1 MFKRDHFTCVY
12 CGRSAPE
19 VVLHVDHVLP
29 VSEGGTNDVGNLV
42 TACADCNL
50 GKGASI
56 IDTGRNL
63 TKKQLRE
70 LKDRREQIELLQKWN
85 KELLEIKNIELEE
98 VVLTCNNRLLEAGL
112 QLTVNNGYKG
122 ELRQLLNK
130 FTAKEVNDAINIAF
144 DAYVITSKED
154 AEKALSKVPG
164 ICFNKRREREDPAFA
179 HKWHLINILKKRGF
193 YTTAH
198 LENKINDAVIKML
211 KRDECDDYIETLYNY
226 AYNKSI
232 SDFKDFIEEQI

>member
-1 MFKRDHFTCVY
+1 M
-12 CGRSAPE
+12 
-19 VVLHVDHVLP
+19 HVDHVLP
-29 VSEGGTNDVGNLV
+29 VSEGGTNDIGNLV
-42 TACADCNL
+42 TACSDCNL

-70 LKDRREQIELLQKWN
+70 LRERREQIELLQKWN
-85 KELLEIKNIELEE
+85 KELLEIKNIEVEE

-130 FTAKEVNDAINIAF
+130 FTAKEVNDAINTAF

-164 ICFNKRREREDPAFA
+164 ICFNKRREREDPVYA
-179 HKWHLINILKKRGF
+179 HKCHVINILKKRG
-193 YTTAH
+193 YH
-198 LENKINDAVIKML
+198 LNGIFQNQINDAIMTML
-211 KRDECDDYIETLYNY
+211 RRENKDECIETMYKY
-226 AYNKSI
+226 AHNKKLW
-232 SDFKDFIEEQI
+232 DFMDYIEEQI

>member
-29 VSEGGTNDVGNLV
+29 VAEGGTNDIGNLV

-70 LKDRREQIELLQKWN
+70 LRERREQIELLQKWN

-98 VVLTCNNRLLEAGL
+98 VVLTCNGRLEGTGL
-112 QLTVNNGYKG
+112 PLAVNDGYKG
-122 ELRQLLNK
+122 TLRQLIDK

-144 DAYVITSKED
+144 NAYTVTSREE

-164 ICFNKRREREDPAFA
+164 ICVNKRRERENPAYA
-179 HKWHLINILKKRGF
+179 HKWHLINILKKRG
-193 YTTAH
+193 YYVGAS
-198 LENKINDAVIKML
+198 LENVINDTVIEVL
-211 KRDECDDYIETLYNY
+211 KRPESDDYIEILYSY
-226 AYNKSI
+226 AYNKSL
-232 SDFKDFIEEQI
+232 DDLLDFIKLEI

>member
-29 VSEGGTNDVGNLV
+29 VSEGGTNDIGNLV

-85 KELLEIKNIELEE
+85 KELLEIKNLEVEE
-98 VVLTCNNRLLEAGL
+98 VVLTCNNLLLDVGVEAR
-112 QLTVNNGYKG
+112 VSEGYKG

-130 FTAKEVNDAINIAF
+130 FTVKEVNDAINTAF
-144 DAYVITSKED
+144 EVYNVNSFDDALN
-154 AEKALSKVPG
+154 ALSKIPG
-164 ICFNKRREREDPAFA
+164 ICFNKRREREDPVYA
-179 HKWHLINILKKRGF
+179 HKNHVINILKKRGYHVNGIF
-193 YTTAH
+193 Q
-198 LENKINDAVIKML
+198 NQINDAIMAML
-211 KRDECDDYIETLYNY
+211 RRENKDECIETMYKY
-226 AYNKSI
+226 AHNKKLWAFM
-232 SDFKDFIEEQI
+232 DYIEEQI